1 LNFSHR
7 LPVSPSYFFLS
18 AFRLNTLKSAVHQRR
33 FLIGAVVVIVG
44 IWLLAMAGHWYLES
58 IKMTADKVRAYV
70 TSVDFAQLTGDARAR
85 AIRKLEDDLNALS
98 YEERQQLRMQHTVRL
113 WFDQMT
119 EEEKSQFLE
128 ATLPTGFKQMINAFQ
143 QMPEDKRRRL
153 IDSTMKNLQKANNQ
167 AQANG
172 GTNGPPLSPELEAK
186 VRTIGL
192 DTFYSQSSAE
202 TKAELAPVLEE
213 LQHQM
218 ETEKIQRPQ

>member
-1 LNFSHR
+1 
-7 LPVSPSYFFLS
+7 
-18 AFRLNTLKSAVHQRR
+18 VHQRR
-33 FLIGAVVVIVG
+33 FLIGAVVAIVG
-44 IWLLAMAGHWYLES
+44 IWLLAMAGHWYLENL
-58 IKMTADKVRAYV
+58 KMTADKVRAYMG
-70 TSVDFAQLTGDARAR
+70 SVDFGNLTGDARAR
-85 AIRKLEDDLNALS
+85 AIRKLEDDLNSLS
-98 YEERQQLRMQHTVRL
+98 YEERQKLRMQHTIRL
-113 WFDQMT
+113 WFDEMT
-119 EEEKSQFLE
+119 EAERSQFLE
-128 ATLPTGFKQMINAFQ
+128 ATLPTGFKQMINAYQ

-218 ETEKIQRPQ
+218 ETERAGPHQQ

>member
-1 LNFSHR
+1 
-7 LPVSPSYFFLS
+7 
-18 AFRLNTLKSAVHQRR
+18 
-33 FLIGAVVVIVG
+33 
-44 IWLLAMAGHWYLES
+44 
-58 IKMTADKVRAYV
+58 V